1 MPAGLAH
8 GPVVAIDTEATGL
21 SLTRDRLCLVQMSDG
36 GGACHLV
43 QMPQDLAEGG
53 DAAPNLRA
61 LLADPEVTKLFHYAR
76 FDLTI
81 LERFV
86 GPVAPPIYCTK
97 IASRLVRT
105 YTERH
110 GLKDLCGEL
119 LGIELAKEM
128 QSSDW
133 AAAELSAAQLDYAAQ
148 DVLYLHRLR
157 DRLDIMLAREGR
169 AGLAKA
175 CFDFLPV
182 RGALDRGGWPDSDIF
197 AH

>member
-1 MPAGLAH
+1 MAL
-8 GPVVAIDTEATGL
+8 GPVVAIDTETTGL
-21 SLTRDRLCLVQMSDG
+21 SLTRDRLCLVQLSAGD
-36 GGACHLV
+36 GACHIV
-43 QMPQDLAEGG
+43 QMPRDLAEGG
-53 DAAPNLRA
+53 DTAPNLRA
-61 LLADPEVTKLFHYAR
+61 LLADGRVTKLFHFAR
-76 FDLTI
+76 FDLAQ

-97 IASRLVRT
+97 IASKLVRT

-110 GLKDLCGEL
+110 GLKDLCGEI

-133 AAAELSAAQLDYAAQ
+133 AAADLSPAQLEYAAQ

-157 DRLDIMLAREGR
+157 ERLDTMLAREGR
-169 AGLAKA
+169 TTLAQA
-175 CFDFLPV
+175 CFDFLPA
-182 RGALDRGGWPDSDIF
+182 RIALDLGGWPDSDLF